1 MFYKITEIGCVL
13 FNSQG
18 KIVMI
23 FPTETEAEE
32 YLRERENEN
41 D

>member
-18 KIVMI
+18 KIIMV
-23 FPTETEAEE
+23 FPTEEEAEE
-32 YLRERENEN
+32 YIREIET
-41 D
+41 